1 MIFVFSALALYLE
14 EEMEGCEG
22 CGEDV
27 AVSHLLLPITPDCSS
42 DPGSRDPD
50 CPSLELSLIYYL
62 STVNFKGIETQI
74 IIVYRYFLAA
84 VVLRGGR
91 ISII

>member
-50 CPSLELSLIYYL
+50 CPSLGSSLIYYL
-62 STVNFKGIETQI
+62 STLNFKGIEH
-74 IIVYRYFLAA
+74 
-84 VVLRGGR
+84 
-91 ISII
+91 

>member
-50 CPSLELSLIYYL
+50 CPSLGLSLIYYL

-74 IIVYRYFLAA
+74 ITVNRYFFSWL
-84 VVLRGGR
+84 LWF
-91 ISII
+91 

>member
-50 CPSLELSLIYYL
+50 CPSLGLSLIYYL
-62 STVNFKGIETQI
+62 STVNFKGIE
-74 IIVYRYFLAA
+74 Y
-84 VVLRGGR
+84 GWKSMG
-91 ISII
+91 

>member
-50 CPSLELSLIYYL
+50 CPSLGLSLIYYL
-62 STVNFKGIETQI
+62 DIYLPSTLK
-74 IIVYRYFLAA
+74 A
-84 VVLRGGR
+84 LRHR
-91 ISII
+91 LLQSIDISWLLWF

>member
-50 CPSLELSLIYYL
+50 CPCLHLGRLLSIIYL
-62 STVNFKGIETQI
+62 SIVNFKGIEH
-74 IIVYRYFLAA
+74 
-84 VVLRGGR
+84 
-91 ISII
+91 